1 MYYPFLRAKQFEL
14 KALREIAQENPE
26 NTYLCPIIEPVK
38 SSFNTLNIAIRDM
51 KKWKM
56 KFVLILNPYEGDF
69 ANVDIDVLSNTFED
83 LKDADWIP
91 GLIYQRNSES
101 IRKIIDDGALENV
114 CLIFKDGIDFEHDS
128 ELESLLQSDS
138 ISSVV
143 VANADIRASKKKL
156 QTLGKDIIRLDDCF
170 NDQKRNVDYINN
182 SEEQFS
188 EAIFYFSEDNF
199 AGFSD
204 YTTLPKNFVSGG
216 MLPYAIAIH
225 LTYKPDGEMIYIHHF
240 VSDSNINQANIQGKF
255 AEAGGKAVAFFNSH
269 PVYFKSTAI
278 NELED
283 YINNKKYPGLGV
295 LKKISIKHHL
305 QLISNILRNL

>member
-101 IRKIIDDGALENV
+101 IRKIISDGALENV

-182 SEEQFS
+182 SSF
-188 EAIFYFSEDNF
+188 
-199 AGFSD
+199 GFR
-204 YTTLPKNFVSGG
+204 F
-216 MLPYAIAIH
+216 
-225 LTYKPDGEMIYIHHF
+225 
-240 VSDSNINQANIQGKF
+240 QA
-255 AEAGGKAVAFFNSH
+255 V
-269 PVYFKSTAI
+269 
-278 NELED
+278 
-283 YINNKKYPGLGV
+283 
-295 LKKISIKHHL
+295 
-305 QLISNILRNL
+305 

>member
-14 KALREIAQENPE
+14 KALREIAQENPA
-26 NTYLCPIIEPVK
+26 NSYLCPIIEPVK

-69 ANVDIDVLSNTFED
+69 TNVDVDVLSNTLQD
-83 LKDADWIP
+83 LNDADWIP
-91 GLIYQRNSES
+91 GLIYQRNNEK
-101 IRKIIDDGALENV
+101 IRNIINQQRLENV
-114 CLIFKDGIDFEHDS
+114 CLIFKDGIDFEQDN
-128 ELESLLQSDS
+128 ELESLLILDS

-143 VANADIRASKKKL
+143 VANADIRASKRKL

-170 NDQKRNVDYINN
+170 KDQKRNVDYINN
-182 SEEQFS
+182 SDEQFS
-188 EAIFYFSEDNF
+188 EEIFYFSEDNF
-199 AGFSD
+199 VGFSD

-225 LTYKPDGEMIYIHHF
+225 LTYRFDGNMIYIHHF
-240 VSDSNINQANIQGKF
+240 VSDSNIDQTNIQGKF
-255 AEAGGKAVAFFNSH
+255 AEAGKKAVRFFNSH
-269 PVYFKSTAI
+269 PEYFKSTAI

-305 QLISNILRNL
+305 QLILNILRDL